1 MLRKIHIKTR
11 LTIAFSIVTFFT
23 SVIGLTG
30 LERILS
36 IRNLSTEMIDNINT
50 LNNVYESNIFI
61 YTSVYNMIYISDAVL
76 IPSLVQ
82 ETDEYIAVFSKN
94 LSNYSEA
101 INKLN
106 EVFTPG
112 EIQDIYNL
120 QEILNENYIPILREI
135 LDLVTRGS
143 RDEAINV
150 LINRFYPI
158 YNSFLYYINLSFV
171 KNMEFSSK
179 EAMLSND
186 NALFSIYLMLAVLLL
201 SIAVSIA
208 LSSIVTKSI
217 AIPLSR
223 LETAAQKIA
232 DGEHAKFERENG
244 NDEVAHLS
252 LILSET
258 MEQLVQIQQL
268 KLKTI
273 EAQYQ
278 KEKAEA
284 ATRAKSDFLAK
295 MSHEI
300 RTPMNAIIGMSE
312 LAMRENIP
320 DSAKEHILTVK
331 QAGKN
336 LLSIINGILDFSKIE
351 SGKLEIIQGN
361 YLFSSL
367 VNDVVSII
375 RTRIM
380 NSQLR
385 FVVNVDCNIPNAL
398 FGDEIRIR
406 QILLNILNNAIKYTK
421 RGFISLA
428 ISGEITDDTVLL
440 TIDITDSGIGI
451 KDEDLGKLFGDFV
464 QLDLTSNKGIEGT
477 GLGLAIAKNLV
488 GAMNGNISVQSEY
501 GKGSIFT
508 ITLPQKICSPE
519 PLATVEKPG
528 EKSVLVY
535 ERRRIYTDS
544 IICTIDNLGVRCTRA
559 RDDNEFYEKLK
570 LNDYSHVFVV
580 FFMLENVQKILSELG
595 SKAQIV
601 LLTGFGNVIANKN
614 LSVLA
619 MPVYSISI
627 ANILNG
633 MSDNLSY
640 SADDSIVAR
649 FNAPKARILIV
660 DDIGTNLKVAEG
672 LMLPYKM
679 QIDLC
684 LSGIE
689 AIEAIKEN
697 SYDLVFMD
705 HMMPEMDGI
714 EATKQIRELDVPYCK
729 KLPIV
734 ALTANA
740 VTGTK
745 EMFLSNGLNDF
756 LSKPIDSIKLNSILE
771 KWIPKEKQERTT
783 EAEQRKL
790 NIYGSNL
797 NVNFEIEGIDIKKSI
812 AMLDGTLE
820 SYMQILAT
828 FYKDGVK
835 KMEEIKKCLET
846 DDYPLYTTYVHAL
859 KSASAIIGALDLSET
874 AESLEMAGKQGDFI
888 YINLRNPQ
896 FLMALEVL
904 LNNINTVLFAN
915 KKKEQKGSLDFE
927 ILKSELNK
935 LKEAIDTFDSD
946 AIDEAT
952 NSLQAFTQA
961 EDVGKSVE
969 NILQKTLVGKYEET
983 ISMIDTLMGQIF
995 QQN

>member
-30 LERILS
+30 LERIIS
-36 IRNLSTEMIDNINT
+36 IRNLSIEMIDNIKT
-50 LNNVYESNIFI
+50 LNNVYESNVFI

-82 ETDEYIAVFSKN
+82 ETDEYISVFSKN
-94 LSNYSEA
+94 LSDYSEA

-112 EIQDIYNL
+112 EIQDISNL

-135 LDLVTRGS
+135 LALVTQGS

-150 LINRFYPI
+150 LLNRFYPI

-171 KNMEFSSK
+171 KNMEFSSR
-179 EAMLSND
+179 EVMLSND
-186 NALFSIYLMLAVLLL
+186 NALFSVYLMLAVLLL

-208 LSSIVTKSI
+208 LASIVTKSI
-217 AIPLSR
+217 AMPLSR
-223 LETAAQKIA
+223 LEDAAQKIA
-232 DGEHAKFERENG
+232 GGEHAKFERENG
-244 NDEVAHLS
+244 SDEVAHLS

-312 LAMRENIP
+312 LAMREKIS
-320 DSAKEHILTVK
+320 DAAKEHILTVK

-421 RGFISLA
+421 KGFISLA
-428 ISGEITDDTVLL
+428 ISGEVTDDTVLL

-451 KDEDLGKLFGDFV
+451 KKEDLGKLFNDFV
-464 QLDLTSNKGIEGT
+464 RLDLTSNRGIEGT

-488 GAMNGNISVQSEY
+488 DAMNGNIDVQSEY

-508 ITLPQKICSPE
+508 ITLPQKICSHE
-519 PLATVEKPG
+519 PLATVEKPE

-544 IICTIDNLGVRCTRA
+544 IICTIDNLGVRCARA
-559 RDDNEFYEKLK
+559 RDDNDFYEKLK

-580 FFMLENVQKILSELG
+580 FFMLENIQKILSELG

-601 LLTGFGNVIANKN
+601 LLTGFGNVVSNKN

-640 SADDSIVAR
+640 NTDDSIVAR

-684 LSGIE
+684 LSGFE
-689 AIEAIKEN
+689 AIEAVRAN
-697 SYDLVFMD
+697 NYDLVFMD

-771 KWIPKEKQERTT
+771 RWIPKEKQERTT
-783 EAEQRKL
+783 EADQRKL
-790 NIYGSNL
+790 NIYGNNL
-797 NVNFEIEGIDIKKSI
+797 NIDFEIEGIDIKKSV

-828 FYKDGVK
+828 FHKDGVK

-859 KSASAIIGALDLSET
+859 KSASAIIGASDLSET
-874 AESLEMAGKQGDFI
+874 AESLEMAGKQGDFT

-904 LNNINTVLFAN
+904 LNNINTVLIAN

-927 ILKSELNK
+927 VLKSELNK
-935 LKEAIDTFDSD
+935 LKEAIDIFDSD
-946 AIDEAT
+946 AIDEAM
-952 NSLQAFTQA
+952 NYLQAFTQA
-961 EDVGKSVE
+961 EDVGKSIE

-983 ISMIDTLMGQIF
+983 ASMIDALIGQIS